1 MRLSPAAGYAIRAV
15 LYMAAQTPDR
25 RCEAQEIAQQEDIPV
40 QFLWKVLQLLCRGR
54 LLRSVRGTGGGY
66 RLAVSPEQIPLIA
79 IVEAVGDSTG
89 ADECLL
95 RFQNCSS
102 DAPCALHE
110 RWAALKTQFSEL
122 LEKTTVAD
130 LVRDCRREK
139 GEPV

>member
-15 LYMAAQTPDR
+15 LYMASQTPNR
-25 RCEAQEIAQQEDIPV
+25 RCEAREIAQQEDIPV
-40 QFLWKVLQLLCRGR
+40 QFLWKILQLLCRGR

-66 RLAVSPEQIPLIA
+66 QLTVPPEQIPLIS
-79 IVEAVGDSTG
+79 IVEAVGGSTG
-89 ADECLL
+89 KDECVL

-102 DAPCALHE
+102 DRPCALHE
-110 RWAALKTQFSEL
+110 RWSALKGQFFEM

-130 LVRDCRREK
+130 LVRDCRRGK